1 MGLLQFLTLQ
11 FIAHLLADFFF
22 QTDKWVDARQQDG
35 IKSKYFWGH
44 ILLVFALSWLLS
56 FQWQFIGGALA
67 ITLLHAIIDWVK
79 MRLNTTEKV
88 SRYLFFFD
96 QLLHLVVIVA
106 VSGLYFRMYRTDSL
120 FVISPY
126 YTLIFAAFLFLAKPV
141 NIIIREIFRLYHIQ
155 TVKNEDESDELPNA
169 GKLIGN
175 VERMLTLLFILTGHF
190 EAVGFLLAAKSILRF
205 GDKDSLRSE
214 YVLIGTL
221 LSFGI
226 AIVTGVIVGFL
237 Y

>member
-35 IKSKYFWGH
+35 IKSKYFWSH

-56 FQWQFIGGALA
+56 FQWRFIGGALA
-67 ITLLHAIIDWVK
+67 ITFLHAIIDWVK
-79 MRLNTTEKV
+79 MRLNTTEKL

-96 QLLHLVVIVA
+96 QLLHLAVILA
-106 VSGLYFRMYRTDSL
+106 VSWFYFRIYGTVNQ
-120 FVISPY
+120 FNISSFH
-126 YTLIFAAFLFLAKPV
+126 TLMVAAFLFLAKPV
-141 NIIIREIFRLYHIQ
+141 NIIIREIFRLYRIK
-155 TVKNEDESDELPNA
+155 TVKSEDEPDELPNA

-205 GDKDSLRSE
+205 GDKDTLRSE

-221 LSFGI
+221 LSFGS
-226 AIVTGVIVGFL
+226 AIVTGLLITFL